1 MPSLPT
7 LPRRTWLERI
17 SLVLAALLTAIGTVG
32 WLKLD
37 PLILSAANL
46 AQIRPEEAACFFLLG
61 AVLLLRELGL
71 RQAGWLALAPV
82 ALGGLILGGALLNR
96 DFRPGSLRVNGQL
109 FDMAG
114 NSSRVAAMA
123 AACIMIGGLA
133 LVWHAIGGG
142 KRARMFV
149 EAVGGSILTAI
160 GSFTLIALFYG
171 ADAIY
176 DWGSSTAVSPMTALG
191 LLVLGVALLLVA
203 WRANSRLERGPPAW
217 APVPVIV
224 ACMTLTIILWLG
236 LRGRELAYLN
246 QITANAMDGMIREVS
261 RDLEA
266 QKNELQ
272 TIARDGRDV
281 SAFRD
286 NADLSN
292 RFTLWETDATTH
304 MNREND
310 ATALGAVTISYVD
323 AGLMSRELYPTKGLT
338 RDLATDLRLPGNGR
352 NAEIRQDAQI
362 RAATL
367 QDARR
372 QRVPDDVLVTGLT
385 LIPGLNRPGFVMYA
399 PVVRD
404 DVGISGFLAE
414 EFAFQQLFEEA
425 ATKLN
430 LGPAYGISVSIG
442 FTPIYALDLT
452 HAAHNAKYTS
462 NGTQPM
468 GNWRVQLSF
477 TPSDGTLKEDRRWTP
492 EFALAA
498 GLFISALMGWSLQL
512 WRRANSG
519 QRSAELS
526 NERLRA
532 ENEERRR
539 VETRLKISDERLRLA
554 LDSTQ
559 IGVFE
564 WNVPTGE
571 VYYGA
576 GLWIMLGYD
585 PTLMPATLATWQSL
599 IHPENLPVYRDC
611 IDSQV
616 NGTAPVIDLEYR
628 VRSRPGEWRWVYVR
642 SKSVDIDATGRPT
655 RIIGTVQDV
664 TARIDTEHH
673 LRRAK
678 AEADAASQAKSDF
691 LASMSH
697 EIRTP
702 MNGVIG
708 MTSLLM
714 ETPLTI
720 EQRDFVNTVRSSGE
734 ALLTIINDI
743 LDFSKIESGK
753 MEIERTPLDL
763 TLCLEEALD
772 LFVVTAS
779 AKGLEIGYYIAPD
792 VPTWI
797 MGDVTRLRQ
806 VVVNLVNNAVKFTPK
821 GSISVEVRRIALPA
835 PAEGAEPPPEGAMA
849 LEFTVRDSGIGIPP
863 EGIARLFK
871 AFSQVDSSTTRKY
884 GGTGLGLAISMRLSE
899 LMGGGIRVESAA
911 GQGSSF
917 IFSILSAAAP
927 ARSDVEYFL
936 PLPAKLRQG
945 TVLCVESH
953 PVTRARVQAL
963 FEAWG
968 ARCLAAADTHTALQL
983 AATLPERPALLVV
996 GGGKSSEASPL
1007 EALAGL
1013 AAPRLVMI
1021 PFGQPAPTAPT
1032 DGLPFGSVAKPLK
1045 NASFMQA
1052 VTALFGPVAAEGPAT
1067 AASFREPLLAQDFP
1081 LSVLVA
1087 EDNHVNQKV
1096 ALRFLE
1102 RLGYRAEAVGN
1113 GLEAI
1118 AALESHPYDLVL
1130 MDLQMPEMDGLEATR
1145 QIRQRLARERQP
1157 KIIALTANAMQ
1168 GDRDICLAAGMDDY
1182 ISKPVKMNEIAAVI
1196 RRQFTAKAKAPVVVD
1211 A

>member
-7 LPRRTWLERI
+7 LPRRTWPERI
-17 SLVLAALLTAIGTVG
+17 SLALAAALFAIGAIGLEG
-32 WLKLD
+32 WWVSID
-37 PLILSAANL
+37 A
-46 AQIRPEEAACFFLLG
+46 FFQGGAVMTPVRVDESISFLVLG
-61 AVLLLRELGL
+61 FVLLLREIGW
-71 RQAGWLALAPV
+71 RWAGWFALLPAS
-82 ALGGLILGGALLNR
+82 LGCLILSGSFFDR
-96 DFRPGSLRVNGQL
+96 DFRPGSLLVNGQL
-109 FDMAG
+109 FAQAG
-114 NSSRVAAMA
+114 TSSRVAAMA
-123 AACIMIGGLA
+123 AACIALGAIA
-133 LVWHAIGGG
+133 LVWHAAGGG

-160 GSFTLIALFYG
+160 GASSLVGLIYNLQAV
-171 ADAIY
+171 Y
-176 DWGSSTAVSPMTALG
+176 DWGSATPVSPLTALG
-191 LLVLGVALLLVA
+191 LLVLGLALLLIA
-203 WRANSRLERGPPAW
+203 WRANFRRERGPPAW
-217 APVPVIV
+217 VPVPAIV
-224 ACMTLTIILWLG
+224 ACLTLTIILWLG
-236 LRGRELAYLN
+236 LREREFSFI
-246 QITANAMDGMIREVS
+246 QTGTRDHMDKTIEEVVREV
-261 RDLEA
+261 E
-266 QKNELQ
+266 QQEGEFKQ
-272 TIARDGRDV
+272 QARIWSDFD
-281 SAFRD
+281 D
-286 NADLSN
+286 ND
-292 RFTLWETDATTH
+292 FQLWESDAEI
-304 MNREND
+304 MMRPGQN
-310 ATALGAVTISYVD
+310 APTIGCISIAYVD
-323 AGLMSRELYPTKGLT
+323 PSLHRRELYPAKGIT
-338 RDLATDLRLPGNGR
+338 RDLGADAALPNTPKNASTRL
-352 NAEIRQDAQI
+352 
-362 RAATL
+362 
-367 QDARR
+367 DARI
-372 QRVPDDVLVTGLT
+372 RVEPIEAAKNHKIPDNPFVSGMTQ
-385 LIPGLNRPGFVMYA
+385 IPGASGPGFVIYA
-399 PVVRD
+399 PVVRSR
-404 DVGISGFLAE
+404 GQISGFLSG
-414 EFAFQQLFEEA
+414 EFAFQSLFQEVVKIKEA
-425 ATKLN
+425 RN
-430 LGPAYGISVSIG
+430 YGVSVAIG
-442 FTPIYALDLT
+442 FATVYSLDEGAT
-452 HAAHNAKYTS
+452 AHNSRYTVDHS
-462 NGTQPM
+462 YVLTDAG
-468 GNWRVQLSF
+468 WRVRVSF
-477 TPSDGTLKEDRRWTP
+477 TPSDAVLEQTRQWTP

-498 GLFISALMGWSLQL
+498 GLFISALMGWSLHL
-512 WRRANSG
+512 WRRAGSG
-519 QRSAELS
+519 QRAAELS

-599 IHPENLPVYRDC
+599 IHPEDLPVYRDC
-611 IDSQV
+611 FDSQL

-642 SKSVDIDATGRPT
+642 SKSVDLDATSRPT

-664 TARIDTEHH
+664 TARIETEHH

-678 AEADAASQAKSDF
+678 TEADAASQAKSDF

-714 ETPLTI
+714 ETPLTS

-792 VPTWI
+792 VPMWI

-821 GSISVEVRRIALPA
+821 GSISVEVRRIAAPPA
-835 PAEGAEPPPEGAMA
+835 AADAPPPPADAMA

-899 LMGGGIRVESAA
+899 LMGGGIRVESTP

-963 FEAWG
+963 FETWG
-968 ARCLAAADTHTALQL
+968 SRCLAAPDVHTALQL
-983 AATLPERPALLVV
+983 AATLQERPALLVL
-996 GGGKSSEASPL
+996 GGGKSSETSPL
-1007 EALAGL
+1007 EALAVL

-1021 PFGQPAPTAPT
+1021 PFGQPAPTAPK
-1032 DGLPFGSVAKPLK
+1032 DGLPFGSVLKPLK
-1045 NASFMQA
+1045 NAAMMQA
-1052 VTALFGPVAAEGPAT
+1052 VISLFGPATTEGPTAT
-1067 AASFREPLLAQDFP
+1067 TTPYREPILAQEYP

-1118 AALESHPYDLVL
+1118 TALENHPYDLVL

-1196 RRQFTAKAKAPVVVD
+1196 RRQFTSKAKASEVVG

>member
-1 MPSLPT
+1 MLAA
-7 LPRRTWLERI
+7 
-17 SLVLAALLTAIGTVG
+17 VLAGIGACG

-37 PLILSAANL
+37 ALIQVVAGAAP
-46 AQIRPEEAACFFLLG
+46 IRPEEAICFFVLG
-61 AVLLLRELGL
+61 VVLLLREIGW
-71 RQAGWLALAPV
+71 RWAGWLALVPA
-82 ALGGLILGGALLNR
+82 ALGGMILGGTLF
-96 DFRPGSLRVNGQL
+96 DFDVRPGSLLVNGQL
-109 FDMAG
+109 FDPTG
-114 NSSRVAAMA
+114 SSPSRVSPMA
-123 AACIMIGGLA
+123 ATCLMVGAIA
-133 LVWHAIGGG
+133 LVWYAAGGG
-142 KRARMFV
+142 KRARMFA
-149 EAVGGSILTAI
+149 EAVGGSVLTAI
-160 GSFTLIALFYG
+160 GFSTLISLFYG
-171 ADAIY
+171 LESVY
-176 DWGSSTAVSPMTALG
+176 DWGSSTAVSPLTALG
-191 LLVLGVALLLVA
+191 FFVLGLALLLVA

-217 APVPVIV
+217 AHVPVIV
-224 ACMTLTIILWLG
+224 ACLTLTIILL
-236 LRGRELAYLN
+236 LLLHQRELCFLEGN
-246 QITANAMDGMIREVS
+246 TLGAMDRMVAEVIQ
-261 RDLEA
+261 DVEQ
-266 QKNELQ
+266 QKDALKNM
-272 TIARDGRDV
+272 ARDGRDLQD
-281 SAFRD
+281 D
-286 NADLSN
+286 NLG
-292 RFTLWETDATTH
+292 LWATDAQVAMSPGPMH
-304 MNREND
+304 PAPRI
-310 ATALGAVTISYVD
+310 GCVSISYVD
-323 AGLMSRELYPTKGLT
+323 LGLQTQELYPSKGLR
-338 RDLATDLRLPGNGR
+338 RDLRAENEERRRVEARLNNPSEERRLPNYPVLLD
-352 NAEIRQDAQI
+352 AKIRTEAI
-362 RAATL
+362 AA
-367 QDARR
+367 ARR
-372 QRVPDDVLVTGLT
+372 QAESEEPVVSGMTV
-385 LIPGLNRPGFVMYA
+385 IPGNKSPGFVIYA
-399 PVVRD
+399 PVVRNHAVTGVLASEFIFQKLFD
-404 DVGISGFLAE
+404 DAVSRLPRPQAIQE
-414 EFAFQQLFEEA
+414 
-425 ATKLN
+425 
-430 LGPAYGISVSIG
+430 GPPYGISVVIG
-442 FTPIYALDLT
+442 FAPIYSLNAAQT
-452 HAAHNAKYTS
+452 AHNAKYTVNHS
-462 NGTQPM
+462 YDLFD
-468 GNWRVQLSF
+468 WRLQVSF
-477 TPSDGTLKEDRRWTP
+477 TPTDSKLRVDRQWTP

-498 GLFISALMGWSLQL
+498 GLFISALMGWALHL
-512 WRRANSG
+512 WRRAGSG
-519 QRSAELS
+519 QRAAEHS

-599 IHPENLPVYRDC
+599 IHPEEMAVYRDC
-611 IDSQV
+611 LDSQLS
-616 NGTAPVIDLEYR
+616 GSAPVIDLEYR
-628 VRSRPGEWRWVYVR
+628 VRSRPGDWRWVYVR
-642 SKSVDIDATGRPT
+642 SKSVDLDASGKPT

-664 TARIDTEHH
+664 TARIETEHH

-678 AEADAASQAKSDF
+678 TEADAASQAKSDF

-714 ETPLTI
+714 ETPLTA

-792 VPTWI
+792 VPMWI
-797 MGDVTRLRQ
+797 LGDVTRLRQ

-821 GSISVEVRRIALPA
+821 GSISVEVRRIPLP
-835 PAEGAEPPPEGAMA
+835 PAVADAPPPAADAMA

-927 ARSDVEYFL
+927 ARSDVESFL
-936 PLPAKLRQG
+936 ALPAKLRQG
-945 TVLCVESH
+945 TVLCVENH

-968 ARCLAAADTHTALQL
+968 ARCLAAPDTHTALQL
-983 AATLPERPALLVV
+983 AATLPEKPALLVV

-1013 AAPRLVMI
+1013 AAPRLVMV
-1021 PFGQPAPTAPT
+1021 PFGQPAPTAPR

-1052 VTALFGPVAAEGPAT
+1052 VSALFGPATAEGPA
-1067 AASFREPLLAQDFP
+1067 AASTAFREPILAQEYP

-1118 AALESHPYDLVL
+1118 SALEGHPYDLVL

-1145 QIRQRLARERQP
+1145 QIRQRLPRERQP

-1196 RRQFTAKAKAPVVVD
+1196 RRQFTAKAKASETVE
-1211 A
+1211 AGS

>member
-1 MPSLPT
+1 M
-7 LPRRTWLERI
+7 
-17 SLVLAALLTAIGTVG
+17 LVAVGLVG

-37 PLILSAANL
+37 TLIPPGTNIAL
-46 AQIRPEEAACFFLLG
+46 IRPEEAMCFFVLG
-61 AVLLLRELGL
+61 VVLLLREIGW
-71 RQAGWLALAPV
+71 RWAGWLAMLPAG
-82 ALGGLILGGALLNR
+82 LGALILGGSFFNLDLR
-96 DFRPGSLRVNGQL
+96 LGSLLVNGPM
-109 FDMAG
+109 FDTAG
-114 NSSRVAAMA
+114 TLSRVAAMA
-123 AACIMIGGLA
+123 AVCITMGALA
-133 LVWHAIGGG
+133 LVWYAIGGG

-149 EAVGGSILTAI
+149 EAVSGSILTAI
-160 GSFTLIALFYG
+160 GASTLIGLFYNL
-171 ADAIY
+171 DAVF
-176 DWGSSTAVSPMTALG
+176 DWGSSTPVSPLTALG
-191 LLVLGVALLLVA
+191 LLVLGLALLLVA

-224 ACMTLTIILWLG
+224 ACVTLTLILWLG
-236 LRGRELAYLN
+236 LRERELGYVTQSTLN
-246 QITANAMDGMIREVS
+246 QMNLMMSEVNG
-261 RDLEA
+261 DIDQ
-266 QKNELQ
+266 QKAELKN
-272 TIARDGRDV
+272 IAREGRSSSD
-281 SAFRD
+281 D
-286 NADLSN
+286 NIA
-292 RFTLWETDATTH
+292 LWEIDAAIQMQDDH
-304 MNREND
+304 D
-310 ATALGAVTISYVD
+310 ARRMGCVSVSYVD
-323 AGLMSRELYPTKGLT
+323 AKQVVHELYPTKGLL
-338 RDLATDLRLPGNGR
+338 RDLNADLALPNTRPNAAARL
-352 NAEIRQDAQI
+352 
-362 RAATL
+362 
-367 QDARR
+367 DARIR
-372 QRVPDDVLVTGLT
+372 TETLHLARTQLVPDEPVVSGMTMIAGT
-385 LIPGLNRPGFVMYA
+385 NQPGFVIYA
-399 PVVRD
+399 PVVGSSGR
-404 DVGISGFLAE
+404 VIGFLAE
-414 EFAFQQLFEEA
+414 EFVFPKLFAEVARSAQINLQHDYA
-425 ATKLN
+425 A
-430 LGPAYGISVSIG
+430 SVVIG
-442 FTPIYALDLT
+442 FATVYALDD
-452 HAAHNAKYTS
+452 AAARNYKYAVNHTY
-462 NGTQPM
+462 TIA
-468 GNWRVQLSF
+468 NWRVQVSF
-477 TPSDGTLKEDRRWTP
+477 TPSDAILKGERQWTP
-492 EFALAA
+492 EFALTA
-498 GLFISALMGWSLQL
+498 GLFISALMGWSLHL
-512 WRRANSG
+512 WRRAGSG
-519 QRSAELS
+519 QRAAELS

-539 VETRLKISDERLRLA
+539 VENRLKISDERLRLA

-599 IHPENLPVYRDC
+599 IHPEDLPVYRDC
-611 IDSQV
+611 FDSQL

-642 SKSVDIDATGRPT
+642 SKSVDLDATGRPT

-714 ETPLTI
+714 ETPLTA
-720 EQRDFVNTVRSSGE
+720 EQRDFVNTVRTSGE

-797 MGDVTRLRQ
+797 LGDVTRLRQ

-821 GSISVEVRRIALPA
+821 GSISVEVRRIALP
-835 PAEGAEPPPEGAMA
+835 PAVADAPPPPPDAMA
-849 LEFTVRDSGIGIPP
+849 LEFIVRDSGIGISP

-917 IFSILSAAAP
+917 IFTILSAAAP

-945 TVLCVESH
+945 TVLCVENH

-968 ARCLAAADTHTALQL
+968 ARCLAAPDTHTALQL
-983 AATLPERPALLVV
+983 AAALPERPALVV
-996 GGGKSSEASPL
+996 LGGGKSAETSPL
-1007 EALAGL
+1007 EALGSL

-1021 PFGQPAPTAPT
+1021 PFGQPAPTAPK
-1032 DGLPFGSVAKPLK
+1032 DGLPFGSVNKPLK

-1052 VTALFGPVAAEGPAT
+1052 VITLFGATSAEGPA
-1067 AASFREPLLAQDFP
+1067 AATTPYREPILAQEYP

-1118 AALESHPYDLVL
+1118 AALENHPYDLVL

-1196 RRQFTAKAKAPVVVD
+1196 RRQFTAKAKAPEVVD

>member
-7 LPRRTWLERI
+7 LPRRTWLERT
-17 SLVLAALLTAIGTVG
+17 SLLLAAVLAAISTCG
-32 WLKLD
+32 WMKLD
-37 PLILSAANL
+37 LMILPASGGAP
-46 AQIRPEEAACFFLLG
+46 IHPEEAICFLFLG
-61 AVLLLRELGL
+61 VALLLREIGW
-71 RQAGWLALAPV
+71 RWAGWLALVPA
-82 ALGGLILGGALLNR
+82 AIGGMILGGLFFNLDL
-96 DFRPGSLRVNGQL
+96 RPGSLLVNGQL
-109 FDMAG
+109 FDAAG
-114 NSSRVAAMA
+114 SSSRVSPMT
-123 AACIMIGGLA
+123 AACLTIGA
-133 LVWHAIGGG
+133 IILVWYAAGGG
-142 KRARMFV
+142 KRPRMFV

-160 GSFTLIALFYG
+160 GFSTLISLFYG
-171 ADAIY
+171 LDSVY
-176 DWGSSTAVSPMTALG
+176 DWGSSTAVSPLTALG
-191 LLVLGVALLLVA
+191 LFVLGLALLVVA

-224 ACMTLTIILWLG
+224 ACLTLTIILWLR
-236 LRGRELAYLN
+236 LHQRELGYLEGN
-246 QITANAMDGMIREVS
+246 TTVVMDQVVAEVIRDVEQ
-261 RDLEA
+261 
-266 QKNELQ
+266 QKDALK
-272 TIARDGRDV
+272 TMARDSQDDNLALWQAQAQILMDPVRPAPLMGCV
-281 SAFRD
+281 S
-286 NADLSN
+286 
-292 RFTLWETDATTH
+292 
-304 MNREND
+304 
-310 ATALGAVTISYVD
+310 ISYVD
-323 AGLMSRELYPTKGLT
+323 PDLQTQELFPSKGLR
-338 RDLATDLRLPGNGR
+338 RDLAAELKLPKGSAVRL
-352 NAEIRQDAQI
+352 DAQI
-362 RAATL
+362 RSEAIAT
-367 QDARR
+367 ARR
-372 QRVPDDVLVTGLT
+372 QAASEEPAVSGMTV
-385 LIPGLNRPGFVMYA
+385 IPGNKSPGFVIYA
-399 PVVRD
+399 PVVRNHA
-404 DVGISGFLAE
+404 VTGFLAS
-414 EFAFQQLFEEA
+414 EFIFQTLFDYA
-425 ATKLN
+425 VNKLPRTQGAGQE
-430 LGPAYGISVSIG
+430 GPAYGISVVVG
-442 FTPIYALDLT
+442 FAPIYSLQAAQT
-452 HAAHNAKYTS
+452 AHNARYQV
-462 NGTQPM
+462 NHVYALPD
-468 GNWRVQLSF
+468 WRLQVSF
-477 TPSDGTLKEDRRWTP
+477 TPSDAKLRIDRQWTP

-498 GLFISALMGWSLQL
+498 GLFISALMGWALHL
-512 WRRANSG
+512 WRRAGSG
-519 QRSAELS
+519 QRAAEHS

-599 IHPENLPVYRDC
+599 IHPEEMAVYRDC
-611 IDSQV
+611 LDSQL

-628 VRSRPGEWRWVYVR
+628 VRSRPGDWRWVYVR
-642 SKSVDIDATGRPT
+642 SKSVDLDATGRPT

-664 TARIDTEHH
+664 TARIETEHH

-678 AEADAASQAKSDF
+678 TEADAASQAKSDF

-714 ETPLTI
+714 ETPLTA

-792 VPTWI
+792 VPMWI

-821 GSISVEVRRIALPA
+821 GSISVEVRRIPLA
-835 PAEGAEPPPEGAMA
+835 PAVADAPPPPADAMA

-863 EGIARLFK
+863 DGIARLFK

-936 PLPAKLRQG
+936 PLPARLRQG
-945 TVLCVESH
+945 TVLCVEHH

-968 ARCLAAADTHTALQL
+968 ARCLAAPDTHTALQL
-983 AATLPERPALLVV
+983 AATLPEKPALLVV

-1013 AAPRLVMI
+1013 AAPRLVMV
-1021 PFGQPAPTAPT
+1021 PFGQPAPTAPK

-1052 VTALFGPVAAEGPAT
+1052 VVSLFGPVSAEGPA
-1067 AASFREPLLAQDFP
+1067 AASTSFREPILAQEYP
-1081 LSVLVA
+1081 LSVLIA

-1118 AALESHPYDLVL
+1118 SALEGHPYDLVL

-1145 QIRQRLARERQP
+1145 QIRQRLPRERQP

-1196 RRQFTAKAKAPVVVD
+1196 RRQFTAKAKAPEVVD